1 MMKVTIIAVGKLKE
15 KYLKDACNEYLKRLS
30 AYSKV
35 NIVEIQEERCSDNP
49 SQNEIEIIK
58 QKEGERIISKIPK
71 GSFIVP
77 MCIEG
82 TEMSSVEF
90 SKRIEKATLSGFGEL
105 TFIIGGSFG
114 LSDDVKS
121 LGNLKL
127 SFGKITLP
135 HQLMRVILLEQ
146 VYRAFSISNNSKY
159 HK

>member
-1 MMKVTIIAVGKLKE
+1 MIKINIIAVGKLKE
-15 KYLKDACNEYLKRLS
+15 KYLIDACNEYLKRLG

-35 NIVEIQEERCSDNP
+35 QIIEINEYRCSDNP
-49 SQNEIEIIK
+49 SEAEIEIVK
-58 QKEGERIISKIPK
+58 EKEGEQILSKIPK
-71 GSFIVP
+71 GSFVIP

-82 TEMSSVEF
+82 KQFSSEEF
-90 SKRIEKATLSGFGEL
+90 SAKLESVMLGGSGEF

-114 LSDDVKS
+114 LSDKVKQE
-121 LGNLKL
+121 GALKL

-146 VYRAFSISNNSKY
+146 IYRAFSIMNNSKY